1 MSQIAKSQVQARA
14 IDMLQSLWQLKKEA
28 KIDIFRGAPPE
39 GLGKS
44 DADIASLKEH
54 LENNYFHDVGIEV
67 SASALVA
74 AARVSELCDIIWE
87 HVPAAKKVPLISMQ
101 ETEER
106 TATMLEECWNLVL
119 TKNEKLK
126 ERPPQGLGKTELDIA
141 ALKVPLENKYFHDVC
156 IKVNVFELVA
166 ASTVSEL
173 CDKIWN
179 DIPAVNRI

>member
-1 MSQIAKSQVQARA
+1 MGEAMSQIAKSQVQ
-14 IDMLQSLWQLKKEA
+14 
-28 KIDIFRGAPPE
+28 
-39 GLGKS
+39 
-44 DADIASLKEH
+44 
-54 LENNYFHDVGIEV
+54 
-67 SASALVA
+67 
-74 AARVSELCDIIWE
+74 
-87 HVPAAKKVPLISMQ
+87 
-101 ETEER
+101 ER

-179 DIPAVNRI
+179 DILNQLQR